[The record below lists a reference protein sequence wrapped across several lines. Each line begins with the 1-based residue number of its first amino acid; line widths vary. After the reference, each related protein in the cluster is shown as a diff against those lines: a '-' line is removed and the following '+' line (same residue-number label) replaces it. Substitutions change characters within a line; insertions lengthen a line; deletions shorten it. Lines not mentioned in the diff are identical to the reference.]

1 MGGGGDAV
9 AVAVAVD
16 TWHMEYIFTYE
27 TNRNYFNSIWG
38 CHSDQS
44 QWVWWFCWIL
54 NLWLWNVWEICREN
68 KDAKHLAMFRLRACS
83 MFQRSTR
90 HMYVHINTST
100 QIPLDTYKQVYH
112 QTEIRLD
119 YAMLQFA
126 RDFSH
131 FCEVLLKY

>member
-16 TWHMEYIFTYE
+16 TWHMKYIFTYE

-38 CHSDQS
+38 WHSDQS

-68 KDAKHLAMFRLRACS
+68 KDAKHLALFRLRECS
-83 MFQRSTR
+83 MF
-90 HMYVHINTST
+90 
-100 QIPLDTYKQVYH
+100 
-112 QTEIRLD
+112 
-119 YAMLQFA
+119 
-126 RDFSH
+126 
-131 FCEVLLKY
+131 